1 MRFARRPSWIKS
13 TLLRPVSRS
22 RLAANAGVLLTFD
35 DGPHPLRT
43 PAVLER
49 LRAAGVFGAFFL
61 VGERIAS
68 HPELARRIDA
78 EGHTLG
84 NHTYSHC
91 RLGWT
96 NFSTAFDEVTRC
108 QKLLPARSTWLRP
121 PYGRVTPGLWWA
133 ARRSGL
139 RLATWTL
146 DSGDWQCRSGSDAIQ
161 CAAEVLQLVRP
172 GDTILFHDHHEWI
185 GPILDAILPELL
197 RRGLLRP
204 DRAARS
210 AHLTLDYPTKTPSVS
225 ATPPK
230 TLMS

>member
-13 TLLRPVSRS
+13 TLLHSVTRS
-22 RLAANAGVLLTFD
+22 RLAANEGVLLTFD
-35 DGPHPLRT
+35 DGPHPLCT

-49 LRAAGVFGAFFL
+49 LRAAGVFGAFFV
-61 VGERIAS
+61 VGERIVS
-68 HPELARRIDA
+68 HPDLARRIDA

-91 RLGWT
+91 PLGWT
-96 NFSTAFDEVTRC
+96 NLSSAFDEVTRC
-108 QKLLPARSTWLRP
+108 QKLLPAGSTWLRP

-146 DSGDWQCRSGSDAIQ
+146 DSGDWQCRSVMDAIQ
-161 CAAEVLQLVRP
+161 CAAEILSLVRP

-185 GPILDAILPELL
+185 CPILDDILPELL
-197 RRGLLRP
+197 SRGLLRP
-204 DRAARS
+204 DHAAS
-210 AHLTLDYPTKTPSVS
+210 ETSSTA
-225 ATPPK
+225 
-230 TLMS
+230 